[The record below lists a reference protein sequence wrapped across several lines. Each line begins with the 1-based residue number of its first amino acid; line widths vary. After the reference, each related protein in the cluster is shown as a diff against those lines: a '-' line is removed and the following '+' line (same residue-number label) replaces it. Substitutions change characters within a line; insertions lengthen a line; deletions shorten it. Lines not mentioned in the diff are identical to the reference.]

1 MRFFEWGV
9 EVGTALRWDQRG
21 SHASLRDQGL
31 MILHLSELSSEPLQ
45 AQIVRQI
52 RAAILAGS
60 LSEGELLPSIRTLA
74 RESKVSVITVQRAY
88 GTLENEGVIRS
99 RRGKGFYVN
108 AVYAPDRHR
117 LAFDRLK
124 EALGPIVQTAVA
136 EGMSGTAI
144 RRAFVEIPD
153 NARQQSTIT
162 S

>member
-1 MRFFEWGV
+1 
-9 EVGTALRWDQRG
+9 
-21 SHASLRDQGL
+21 

-99 RRGKGFYVN
+99 RRGKGF
-108 AVYAPDRHR
+108 
-117 LAFDRLK
+117 
-124 EALGPIVQTAVA
+124 
-136 EGMSGTAI
+136 
-144 RRAFVEIPD
+144 
-153 NARQQSTIT
+153 
-162 S
+162 